1 MNDGLPSGLGAG
13 ATVVSGPLQTRRSI
27 NETTFI
33 GNIAGRFV
41 VDLSRGT
48 MQLVPLNG
56 NTTIVFPQ
64 HRAGA
69 GFTLLI
75 RQDSVGSRTVTWP
88 SNVAWGG
95 GTAPTITA
103 TANKMDVISFVGSPE
118 GGRWLGFVGGLN
130 F

>member
-1 MNDGLPSGLGAG
+1 MNEGALSGLGAPVG
-13 ATVVSGPLQTRRSI
+13 ETAGPARFRRSI

-56 NTTIVFPQ
+56 NTTIVFPA
-64 HRAGA
+64 HSAGA

-95 GTAPTITA
+95 GVAPTITS